1 MGLKKLLKSGSKV
14 HIVKKLENPEKYFA
28 PGILIFV
35 ENGAGELYEAHAR
48 ENGNECYNLQL
59 KGKPLFQ
66 LQGDE
71 YFCPT
76 CEKIVR
82 TAYQLEQTEE
92 FRFNKIN
99 SEEMG
104 LEEFVSEITPVLKLL
119 KSGFYCLWDTKLY
132 PTDGNGNL
140 FWDYPNNNNVLPG
153 SCLFYFGGGEWGT
166 YVPHFMIATQPKKLL
181 NMERVNYYRTKPKC
195 KAIAYYMDGNITA
208 LLDGHHKAMAAAM
221 DHRPC
226 DAVVISKCFC
236 GYRQDSN
243 GKRQKLIST
252 MDIYFDTDE
261 LPAKFTKD
269 NDLTNNCKKEVESDF
284 ELNTLS
290 QDSFPCDIDSKLLA
304 SYYPVVKE
312 VVSADV
318 IGTITDE
325 YIDDYINGKADIS
338 AEDYCRF
345 LDALS
350 INNKDRLF
358 EIIDHTLYDTDAMEF
373 IMPSLEKLVQMPK
386 TEELKEYL
394 ISYMVEV
401 EDQHPEAGRYIAL
414 NLW

>member
-1 MGLKKLLKSGSKV
+1 MGFNKLFGSGSKV
-14 HIVKKLENPEKYFA
+14 HIVKKLENTEKYFA

-35 ENGAGELYEAHAR
+35 ENGAGDLYEAHVR

-59 KGKPLFQ
+59 KGTPLFQ

-82 TAYQLEQTEE
+82 TAYQLEQTED
-92 FRFNKIN
+92 FRLDKIN
-99 SEEMG
+99 TEEIG
-104 LEEFVSEITPVLKLL
+104 LEEIVSEITPLLKLL

-153 SCLFYFGGGEWGT
+153 SCVFYFGDGEWGT
-166 YVPHFMIATQPKKLL
+166 RVPHFMIATQPKKLL
-181 NMERVNYYRTKPKC
+181 NMDRVNYYRTKSKC

-226 DAVVISKCFC
+226 DSVVITKCFC
-236 GYRQDSN
+236 GCRNNSKGQMQRY
-243 GKRQKLIST
+243 IST
-252 MDIYFDTDE
+252 NDIYFSIDE
-261 LPAKFTKD
+261 LPAKFNKD
-269 NDLTNNCKKEVESDF
+269 NYLINNYEKVIESDF
-284 ELNTLS
+284 EFNVFS
-290 QDSFPCDIDSKLLA
+290 KDSFPCDIDSKLLA
-304 SYYPVVKE
+304 SYYPFVKE

-318 IGTITDE
+318 IGPITDE
-325 YIDDYINGKADIS
+325 YIDDYLNDKINLS
-338 AEDYCRF
+338 AVDYSLL
-345 LDALS
+345 LDALTL
-350 INNKDRLF
+350 NNKDRLF
-358 EIIDHTLYDTDAMEF
+358 ETINHTLYHTDMMDF
-373 IMPSLEKLVQMPK
+373 IMPSLEKLFQMPK
-386 TEELKEYL
+386 TEELEEYL

-401 EDQHPEAGRYIAL
+401 EEEHPDAGRYIAQ

>member
-1 MGLKKLLKSGSKV
+1 MGFNKLFGTASKV
-14 HIVKKLENPEKYFA
+14 HIVKKLENTEKYFA

-35 ENGAGELYEAHAR
+35 ENGEGDLYETIVY
-48 ENGNECYNLQL
+48 ENDKACYNLQL
-59 KGKPLFQ
+59 NGKTLFQ

-82 TAYQLEQTEE
+82 TAYQLEQTEDL
-92 FRFNKIN
+92 RLDKIN
-99 SEEMG
+99 TEEVG
-104 LEEFVSEITPVLKLL
+104 LDEIVSEITPLLKLL

-153 SCLFYFGGGEWGT
+153 SCVFYFGDGEWGT
-166 YVPHFMIATQPKKLL
+166 CVPHFMIATQPKKLL

-226 DAVVISKCFC
+226 DSVVISKCFC
-236 GYRQDSN
+236 GCRNNSKGEMQRY
-243 GKRQKLIST
+243 IST
-252 MDIYFDTDE
+252 NDIYFSVDE
-261 LPAKFTKD
+261 LPAIYNKD
-269 NDLTNNCKKEVESDF
+269 NYLINDYEKVTESDF
-284 ELNTLS
+284 EFNVLLK
-290 QDSFPCDIDSKLLA
+290 DSFPCDIESRLLA
-304 SYYPVVKE
+304 SYFPVVKE

-318 IGTITDE
+318 FGPITDE
-325 YIDDYINGKADIS
+325 YINDYINNKIS
-338 AEDYCRF
+338 LSAVDYCLL
-345 LDALS
+345 LDALTV
-350 INNKDRLF
+350 NNKDRLF
-358 EIIDHTLYDTDAMEF
+358 EIIDHTLYDTYMMDF
-373 IMPSLEKLVQMPK
+373 IMPSLEKLFQMPK
-386 TEELKEYL
+386 TEELEKYL

-401 EDQHPEAGRYIAL
+401 EEEHPDAGKYIAQ